1 MTNYIELLGW
11 TAGLLISLSTI
22 PNLIRNLKGG
32 ADETTFE
39 RNCLQLT
46 GNCLWALYGSL
57 LGAWPIFVLCGLNA
71 FLTGLLVL
79 QQLPRKLGLTRASA
93 SDAGDKTPTN

>member
-1 MTNYIELLGW
+1 MIITNVELLGW
-11 TAGLLISLSTI
+11 AAGLFISLSTI
-22 PNLIRNLKGG
+22 PNIIHNLKGG

-57 LGAWPIFVLCGLNA
+57 LGAWPILVLCGLNA

-79 QQLPRKLGLTRASA
+79 QQLVKKLGLKRARA
-93 SDAGDKTPTN
+93 TDAGDET